1 MSNMLSYFLFI
12 IGFFLL
18 VKGADWLVD
27 GASSL
32 AKKTGISTIVIG
44 LTIVSF
50 GTSMPEFVVNILA
63 SVKGTADIALGNILG
78 SNIFNILFIL
88 GLSMIVRP
96 LIVKNNTIWKEI
108 PLAILAVVVLW
119 ILASDVFLDNA
130 FTAILSRADGM
141 VMILFFLIF
150 LYYIMSIRHKDVDI
164 GDKTK
169 TFSYPA
175 SNMMIL
181 AGIGCLVLGGKWIVD
196 GAVLIAESL
205 GVSEA
210 LIGLTIVAIGT
221 SLPELA
227 TSVVAA
233 VKKNSD
239 IAVGNIVGSN
249 IFNIFWVLGVTSLIR
264 PLPVSSAIN
273 ADILVV
279 LLATLLLF
287 VFTLTG
293 EKAKLTRRQG
303 IIFVTLYVIYVIYLI
318 IRG

>member
-1 MSNMLSYFLFI
+1 M
-12 IGFFLL
+12 
-18 VKGADWLVD
+18 D

-50 GTSMPEFVVNILA
+50 GTSMPEFVVNVLA
-63 SVKGTADIALGNILG
+63 NIKGTADIALGNILG
-78 SNIFNILFIL
+78 SNIINILLIL

-108 PLAILAVVVLW
+108 PLAVLAVVVLW
-119 ILASDVFLDNA
+119 ILASDVFLNNTFEA
-130 FTAILSRADGM
+130 FLDRTDGL
-141 VMILFFLIF
+141 VMLLFFLIF
-150 LYYIMSIRHKDVDI
+150 LYYIISIRHKDVDMD
-164 GDKTK
+164 DKIK
-169 TFSYPA
+169 KFSYPV
-175 SNMMIL
+175 SGLMIL
-181 AGIGCLVLGGKWIVD
+181 AGTGCLVLGGKWIVD
-196 GAVLIAESL
+196 GALLIAQSL

-210 LIGLTIVAIGT
+210 LIGLTVVAIGT

-233 VKKNSD
+233 AKKNSD

-249 IFNIFWVLGVTSLIR
+249 IFNIFWVLGITSLIR
-264 PLPVSSAIN
+264 PLPVSTKIN
-273 ADILVV
+273 TDILVV
-279 LLATLLLF
+279 LLVTFLLF

-293 EKAKLTRRQG
+293 GKAKLTRKQG
-303 IIFVTLYVIYVIYLI
+303 IIFVSLYVIYIVYLI